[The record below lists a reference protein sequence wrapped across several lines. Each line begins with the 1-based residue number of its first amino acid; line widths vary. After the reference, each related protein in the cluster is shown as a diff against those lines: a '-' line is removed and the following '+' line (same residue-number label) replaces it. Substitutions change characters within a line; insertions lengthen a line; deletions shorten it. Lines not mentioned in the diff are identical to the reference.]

1 MENNETP
8 TSSGLS
14 KALVGTWKLLSR
26 EDYSAKGDRR
36 IDPGLGADPVAILF
50 FDGKGNFGAQ
60 FMKRNRESARE
71 PEPAILA
78 PNNSR
83 ARGGYDAYF
92 GTYTVDEATGTVT
105 TRLEGALS
113 QENVGQVYQRRMRIE
128 GGALVIVLD
137 TATPEGEPIVRTLR
151 WRREA

>member
-1 MENNETP
+1 MNRIH
-8 TSSGLS
+8 SWLH
-14 KALVGTWKLLSR
+14 KA
-26 EDYSAKGDRR
+26 
-36 IDPGLGADPVAILF
+36 
-50 FDGKGNFGAQ
+50 
-60 FMKRNRESARE
+60 
-71 PEPAILA
+71 A
-78 PNNSR
+78 PNVRVSS
-83 ARGGYDAYF
+83 
-92 GTYTVDEATGTVT
+92 TVGVQGTVT

>member
-1 MENNETP
+1 MP
-8 TSSGLS
+8 VPGVLS

-26 EDYSAKGDRR
+26 EDYNSKGERR

-60 FMKRNRESARE
+60 FMKRNRGSSRE
-71 PEPAILA
+71 PEAAILA